1 MGDAPVLLHQERSK
15 TVNNQVDVM
24 AAQQG
29 TCLDPYIESFEA
41 RLRERNYKSGTIK
54 IYRVLIRRLATVME
68 SHDLAPSCLSPER
81 AAELVRGEER
91 KANEPHKCANIAR
104 RFTEHL
110 IDIGV
115 ASAPSPAP
123 RQIARER
130 LRHDYEDYLRR
141 QRGLSERT
149 IYDSWRF
156 ADRFL
161 DYRFGD
167 NDIDLGAT
175 SASDVIAF
183 LQLLIPK
190 KTPFRDKTP
199 APRLRNFFRY
209 LFKCGL
215 TSSNLALCV
224 PSVARRYNARLPRYL
239 TLDQVEAVLAAVR
252 TNPKHG
258 RRDYAMMLLLARL
271 GLRAPE
277 VIAIQLGD
285 IDWRAGE
292 LLVRGK
298 GKRHD
303 RVPIPP
309 DVGEALTAYIRHDRV
324 STSRSLFVSL
334 HAPHGPFKD
343 GGVLNDILKG
353 AFAATGVT
361 PPHPYVGSHV
371 LRHSLAT
378 NMVRKGA
385 SLAEVSEMLRHRSRA
400 STMIYA
406 KLDIDGLRSIARSW
420 PPAGGVQ

>member
-1 MGDAPVLLHQERSK
+1 VHS
-15 TVNNQVDVM
+15 QVDIVST
-24 AAQQG
+24 QQG
-29 TCLDPYIESFEA
+29 TCLDPYIESFEGL
-41 RLRERNYKSGTIK
+41 LRERNYKSGTIK
-54 IYRVLIRRLATVME
+54 IYRILIRRLATIME
-68 SHDLAPSCLSPER
+68 SHDLVPSCLSPER
-81 AAELVRGEER
+81 AAQLVRGEER
-91 KANEPHKCANIAR
+91 KASEPHKCANIAR
-104 RFTEHL
+104 RFAGHL

-115 ASAPSPAP
+115 VSAPSPTP
-123 RQIARER
+123 QQIARER

-149 IYDSWRF
+149 IYDSSRF

-161 DYRFGD
+161 DYRFGGA
-167 NDIDLGAT
+167 DIDLGMI

-183 LQLLIPK
+183 VQMLIPK
-190 KTPFRDKTP
+190 KMQFRDKTP
-199 APRLRNFFRY
+199 APRLRNFFQY

-224 PSVARRYNARLPRYL
+224 PSVAKRYDARLPRYL
-239 TLDQVEAVLAAVR
+239 TPDRVEAVLAAVR

-277 VIAIQLGD
+277 VITIQLDD
-285 IDWRAGE
+285 IDWRTGE

-298 GKRHD
+298 GQRHD

-309 DVGEALTAYIRHDRV
+309 EVGEALTAYIRHDRV
-324 STSRSLFVSL
+324 STSRLLFVSP
-334 HAPHGPFKD
+334 HAPHGPFKH
-343 GGVLNDILKG
+343 GRVLNGILKK

-361 PPHPYVGSHV
+361 PPGPYVGSHV

-385 SLAEVSEMLRHRSRA
+385 SLAEVSDMLRHRSRA

-406 KLDIDGLRSIARSW
+406 KLDIDGLRSIARAW
-420 PPAGGVQ
+420 PTAGGGQ